1 PPGGKGT
8 TRGLGRLG
16 QAPLWAVDSPAA
28 SARTAPAAS
37 AIRVRA
43 AGIFSRS
50 IDLKPRLALLARARS
65 AHIGVVARRDAHI
78 DDAHRAVTRDL
89 DSLFYRGRELRRLR
103 DRTDAFGALRA
114 RHHRE
119 VDVRSADALA
129 DPAVL
134 HRARAFLRDALLVQ
148 LVVEEGT
155 VVGDEDETG
164 NAVVRGGPQG
174 GRAHQEVAVAHDRD
188 GDPAAAL
195 QRQRRTHCDPWAGA
209 HA

>member
-1 PPGGKGT
+1 
-8 TRGLGRLG
+8 
-16 QAPLWAVDSPAA
+16 LWAVDSPAA

-50 IDLKPRLALLARARS
+50 IDLRSSSALLARARS

-103 DRTDAFGALRA
+103 DRADAFGALRA
-114 RHHRE
+114 RHHRD

-129 DPAVL
+129 YPAVL
-134 HRARAFLRDALLVQ
+134 DRARALLRDALLVQ
-148 LVVEEGT
+148 LVVVERP
-155 VVGDEDETG
+155 VVRDEDKTG
-164 NAVVRGGPQG
+164 NAVMRCGPEG
-174 GRAHQEVAVAHDRD
+174 GRAHQEITVAHDRD
-188 GDPAAAL
+188 RKPAAVL
-195 QRQRRTHCDPWAGA
+195 QRQRRAHGDAGPCA
-209 HA
+209 DA